1 MTATTID
8 EVIHELDEIIDW
20 AVESNSRAGYFAALY
35 RKVTVAVK
43 TQIAAGFFEDGPRME
58 RLDVIFANR
67 YLDALA
73 RYRAYEPTTRSWKMA
88 FDALENWPPIVMQ
101 HLLVGMNAHI
111 NLDLGIA
118 AAQAAPG
125 DALAD
130 LRTDFNRINTVLAGL
145 VAEVQAELVDVWPPL
160 GFLLA
165 LARQSDD
172 VIVNFS
178 MTHARDAA
186 WRVAERLAP
195 LPEPEQATAIADID
209 TAIAGLADR
218 VLRPGGRVG
227 VVILAIRL
235 FERGEIGQ
243 IVQKM
248 S

>member
-8 EVIHELDEIIDW
+8 EVIHELGEIIAW
-20 AVESNSRAGYFAALY
+20 AEERNSRAGYFAVLY
-35 RKVTVAVK
+35 RKVTVQVK
-43 TQIAAGFFEDGPRME
+43 AQIAAGFFEDGPRME
-58 RLDVIFANR
+58 RLDVLFANR
-67 YLDALA
+67 YLDAFS
-73 RYRAYEPTTRSWKMA
+73 RYRAYEPTTKSWKMA

-125 DALAD
+125 ESLAA

-145 VAEVQAELVDVWPPL
+145 VAEVQDELAQVWPPL
-160 GFLLA
+160 GWLLA

-178 MTHARDAA
+178 MTQARDAA

-195 LPEPEQATAIADID
+195 LTGPAQNAAIIEIDATVAS
-209 TAIAGLADR
+209 LADR
-218 VLRPGGRVG
+218 VLRPGGYVG
-227 VVILAIRL
+227 AVVLAIRL
-235 FERGEIGQ
+235 FERGETGE
-243 IVQKM
+243 IVGKLR
-248 S
+248 

>member
-1 MTATTID
+1 MSATTID
-8 EVIHELDEIIDW
+8 EVIHELDKIIAW
-20 AVESNSRAGYFAALY
+20 AAENDSRAGYFAALY

-43 TQIAAGFFEDGPRME
+43 VQITAGYFEDGPRME

-67 YLDALA
+67 YLDAFA

-118 AAQAAPG
+118 AAEVAPG
-125 DALAD
+125 AALAD

-145 VAEVQAELVDVWPPL
+145 VEEVQTELAQVWPPL

-178 MTHARDAA
+178 MAQARDAA
-186 WRVAERLAP
+186 WRTAQRLAP
-195 LPEPEQATAIADID
+195 LAGPERDAAIGEIDADV
-209 TAIAGLADR
+209 AGLADR
-218 VLRPGGRVG
+218 VLRPGGYVG
-227 VVILAIRL
+227 AVILAIRL
-235 FERGEIGQ
+235 FERGQVGD
-243 IVQKM
+243 IVRTLG
-248 S
+248 